1 MPKQKTGRESLTQG
15 QLAKR
20 WGVAPRRI
28 EELIREGSLPG
39 TFVIPPSGR
48 FGKTT
53 KIPLATVVEAE
64 KSWRIE
70 AEAGPTTDPVSS

>member
-1 MPKQKTGRESLTQG
+1 MPKPKTRRESLTQG

-53 KIPLATVVEAE
+53 KIPLATVVDAE
-64 KSWRIE
+64 KSWRIQTDT
-70 AEAGPTTDPVSS
+70 GPTTAPVTS